1 MTKNMPASAGDAGD
15 MDSIPASGRLPLE
28 KGMATHSNVLAWK
41 NPWKEE
47 SGRLQCMEL
56 QRVRHDRVTECAHA
70 RADTH
75 SEMKELSLRIVKNP
89 IHVVLPLKII

>member
-1 MTKNMPASAGDAGD
+1 MTKNLSASAGDAGG

-28 KGMATHSNVLAWK
+28 KGMATHPSVLVWK

-56 QRVRHDRVTECAHA
+56 QRVRHDRVTECAHP
-70 RADTH
+70 RTQTH
-75 SEMKELSLRIVKNP
+75 T
-89 IHVVLPLKII
+89 LK